1 MKVLKII
8 IGILLKIILI
18 SAALVLFFSMMA
30 GMYYKNGPRHIKT
43 AVVDLDHSALSRSI
57 INNVKASTFYD
68 VSKVAVDYNSLK
80 DMIDKGDVDFGIMI
94 PENTYKEVMNKRSV
108 RILAVADGTINPGI
122 SNMAVMM
129 LNKIIMTL
137 NMQLS
142 MHMSVEDLGTVPNVR
157 HAKKPILSV
166 SSRFFYNPYMNME
179 RSMLPAFMGLAM
191 QIVSMLIVLFGIMG
205 SMKIGSEKMPFIK
218 QARQLPPKMIIPPLV
233 MSWIIVSSSISIAFF
248 TTMNI
253 FNIAYDST
261 VMWNTVA
268 IISLFVLSMQSI
280 SYFITLNIKNAGVI
294 SAIITLIVFPAFMY
308 SGFLIPKL
316 QLAFWPNQIGSW
328 FPLRYYLEALFPT
341 FTHHQPLSLVSNQ
354 LNILWNYVFVFLG
367 LSILSIIIGQIERK
381 FKMKK
386 LAKAVAIEGS
396 KDKNT
401 EI

>member
-1 MKVLKII
+1 MKII
-8 IGILLKIILI
+8 KIIVGILLKIILI

-57 INNVKASTFYD
+57 INNVKASAFYD
-68 VSKVAVDYNSLK
+68 ITKTAVDYSSLK
-80 DMIDKGDVDFGIMI
+80 EMIDKGEVDFGIMI
-94 PENTYKEVMNKRSV
+94 PENTYKEVLNKRSV

-191 QIVSMLIVLFGIMG
+191 QIVSMLIVLFGILG
-205 SMKIGSEKMPFIK
+205 AIKKASIKMPFIK
-218 QARQLPPKMIIPPLV
+218 QARQLPPKMLIPPLI

-248 TTMNI
+248 TTMNL
-253 FNIAYDST
+253 FNITYDST

-280 SYFITLNIKNAGVI
+280 SYFLSLNIKNGGVLA
-294 SAIITLIVFPAFMY
+294 AIITLIVFPAFMY

-316 QLAFWPNQIGSW
+316 QLAYWPNHIGSW

-354 LNILWNYVFVFLG
+354 LNILWDYVFVFLV

-386 LAKAVAIEGS
+386 LAKATA
-396 KDKNT
+396 KNT